1 MQFDCIELEAKEFY
15 QKRSYR
21 NRSLISSPN
30 GALNLSVPL
39 LKGKNNALPMD
50 EVSIAYHDNWEK
62 KICRAI
68 QSSYGKTAFFQH
80 YFDELEDIFKSQPST
95 LLDLNTR
102 ILKWLLEG
110 YQIDCDLKYTKSYQE
125 AELLDP
131 QITDFRNLIQA
142 NKQSEDLN
150 FHELPYPQVF
160 EGKIG
165 FLKQVSAIE
174 LLFTQGPQGIFHIQ
188 NCTST

>member
-15 QKRSYR
+15 RKRSYR

-30 GALNLSVPL
+30 GVLNLSVPL

-50 EVSIAYHDNWEK
+50 KVGIAYHDNWEK

-68 QSSYGKTAFFQH
+68 QSSYGKTAFFLH

-110 YQIDCDLKYTKSYQE
+110 YQIDCDLKYTQTYQE
-125 AELLDP
+125 TELLDP
-131 QITDFRNLIQA
+131 QTSDLRDLILP

-150 FHELPYPQVF
+150 FNELPYPQVF
-160 EGKIG
+160 EAKTG
-165 FLKQVSAIE
+165 FLEQVSAIE

-188 NCTST
+188 NCTSI